1 MGKLGD
7 HFSFLNVFLCN
18 ALLLLLPYDVYTRGI
33 HAPREKEKE
42 DGAVIVE
49 FGNDKRGLKF

>member
-18 ALLLLLPYDVYTRGI
+18 ALLLLPYDVYTRGI
-33 HAPREKEKE
+33 HAPREKKKE
-42 DGAVIVE
+42 DGAIIVE